1 MRVPTKLVLLLLSL
15 TAATAFASGG
25 SPPPS
30 SSSSSSPGSSP
41 EASQNLTPRQQAE
54 QWYGDSYDDVTKAK
68 EALAAETPDPKKAEK
83 LFKRAIDRA
92 QRALE
97 FDKNYY
103 EALNLQ
109 GFSYRK
115 LGNFEKSLD
124 AYAACLRIEPDYAPA
139 REYYGEALLASG
151 DVEGAKAQ
159 LVWLKRLRAEDLAK
173 ELEASI
179 AAAPPAKAE
188 GAKADGGKPAKGDKP
203 AKDAGKDAA
212 KDAAKDGK
220 GAEGS
225 H

>member
-1 MRVPTKLVLLLLSL
+1 MRVQTTAVLLLLSL
-15 TAATAFASGG
+15 TATSAFASGG

-30 SSSSSSPGSSP
+30 APSNPSPGSHM
-41 EASQNLTPRQQAE
+41 EGTANLTPRQQAE
-54 QWYGDSYDDVTKAK
+54 QWYGDSYDDITKAK

-92 QRALE
+92 ARALE
-97 FDKNYY
+97 YDKNYY

-109 GFSYRK
+109 GYAYRK
-115 LGNFEKSLD
+115 LGNFEKSID

-179 AAAPPAKAE
+179 AAAAAPKAE
-188 GAKADGGKPAKGDKP
+188 PAKGE
-203 AKDAGKDAA
+203 AA
-212 KDAAKDGK
+212 KPVKGEKTAPKESTGSKEAGK
-220 GAEGS
+220 GAGS
-225 H
+225 SH

>member
-1 MRVPTKLVLLLLSL
+1 MRVQTTAVLLLLSL
-15 TAATAFASGG
+15 TATSAFASGG

-30 SSSSSSPGSSP
+30 APSNPSPGSNMEGS
-41 EASQNLTPRQQAE
+41 ANLTPRQQAE
-54 QWYGDSYDDVTKAK
+54 QWYGDAYDDVTKAK

-97 FDKNYY
+97 YDKKYY

-109 GFSYRK
+109 GYSYRK
-115 LGNFEKSLD
+115 LGNFEKSID
-124 AYAACLRIEPDYAPA
+124 AYSACLRIEPDYAPA

-151 DVEGAKAQ
+151 DIDGAKAQ

-179 AAAPPAKAE
+179 AAAAAAP
-188 GAKADGGKPAKGDKP
+188 KADGVKGEAAKSAKGEKAAAP
-203 AKDAGKDAA
+203 KDAA
-212 KDAAKDGK
+212 APKEADK
-220 GAEGS
+220 GAGGN

>member
-1 MRVPTKLVLLLLSL
+1 MRVQTTAVLLLLSL
-15 TAATAFASGG
+15 TATTVFASGG

-30 SSSSSSPGSSP
+30 APSTPSPGSNLQGS
-41 EASQNLTPRQQAE
+41 AQLTPRQQAE
-54 QWYGDSYDDVTKAK
+54 QWYGDSYDDITKAK

-92 QRALE
+92 ARALE
-97 FDKNYY
+97 YDKNYY

-109 GFSYRK
+109 GYAYRK
-115 LGNFEKSLD
+115 LGDFEKSID

-139 REYYGEALLASG
+139 REYYGETLLESG
-151 DVEGAKAQ
+151 DVDGAKAQ

-179 AAAPPAKAE
+179 AAAAAPKPDAGKAE
-188 GAKADGGKPAKGDKP
+188 AAKPAKGDKAAPKEAP
-203 AKDAGKDAA
+203 AQKEA
-212 KDAAKDGK
+212 GK
-220 GAEGS
+220 GAGGS